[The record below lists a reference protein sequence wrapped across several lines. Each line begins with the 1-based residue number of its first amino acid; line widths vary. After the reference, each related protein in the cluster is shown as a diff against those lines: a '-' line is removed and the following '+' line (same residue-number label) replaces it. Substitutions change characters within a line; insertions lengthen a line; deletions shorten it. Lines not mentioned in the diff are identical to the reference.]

1 MVVVSFV
8 VEKDGSV
15 TDPKILRDLGGGC
28 GKEALRIVQA
38 MPKWVP
44 GKQRNQPVRVQ
55 FNLPVRFK
63 LEG

>member
-1 MVVVSFV
+1 
-8 VEKDGSV
+8 V

-28 GKEALRIVQA
+28 GKEALRIVQT
-38 MPKWVP
+38 MPQWVP